1 MPDAFANLEKLAQM
15 IDIFCKVARH
25 PRADYMREYMRN
37 RYHQKRQ
44 NMIDELGGK
53 CVVCGDVNNLH
64 IDHIDSS
71 KKTFRASDIHSIND
85 KKLNEEKK
93 NFQLLCEKCHK
104 EKTKRDW
111 DFGVPKPTHG
121 KIWTFRKYKCRC
133 PECVE
138 AYRQY
143 LMNR

>member
-1 MPDAFANLEKLAQM
+1 MIDTFDELQKLAQM

-44 NMIDELGGK
+44 QMIDELGGK
-53 CVVCGDVNNLH
+53 CVNCGDVNNLH
-64 IDHIDSS
+64 IDHIDAS
-71 KKTFRASDIHSIND
+71 KKTMRAADIHSVND

-104 EKTKRDW
+104 EKTKDAW
-111 DFGVPKPTHG
+111 DFGVPKTEHG
-121 KIWTFRKYKCRC
+121 KIWMFRKYKCRC
-133 PECVE
+133 PECIA
-138 AYRQY
+138 AYKKY